1 MRQPHTIWEKSLQE
15 KKLKRGAVVSVVCE
29 GAAAAKSLQSCP
41 TLYEPVDHNP
51 PGPSAHGILQARLL
65 EWVAV
70 PSSRAS
76 SWPRDQTYHSY
87 TSYIGRQVPYHSHQL
102 GRPWWRWGRSKVEMR
117 WRGRQGLRSR
127 GKEVSIC
134 HQKDGSLLRV
144 LSMELMYN
152 FKRALG
158 IWKLE
163 VDSQILEDKVEV
175 ATTLF
180 QRVREMWF
188 RGEF

>member
-1 MRQPHTIWEKSLQE
+1 
-15 KKLKRGAVVSVVCE
+15 
-29 GAAAAKSLQSCP
+29 
-41 TLYEPVDHNP
+41 
-51 PGPSAHGILQARLL
+51 
-65 EWVAV
+65 
-70 PSSRAS
+70 
-76 SWPRDQTYHSY
+76 
-87 TSYIGRQVPYHSHQL
+87 
-102 GRPWWRWGRSKVEMR
+102 MR

-163 VDSQILEDKVEV
+163 VDSQILEVKVEV